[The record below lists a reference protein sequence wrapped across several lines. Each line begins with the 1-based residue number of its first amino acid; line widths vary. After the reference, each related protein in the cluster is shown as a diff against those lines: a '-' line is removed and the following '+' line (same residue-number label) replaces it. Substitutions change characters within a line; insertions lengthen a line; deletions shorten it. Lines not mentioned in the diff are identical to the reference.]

1 MYHVDVSLPALAD
14 LDAIA
19 DYLYSKNI
27 NAGNRILDNIE
38 SRIKSLETYPL
49 RGYAKDDLFLGLRC
63 LNEGH
68 YRIFYNISDAT
79 VQILRVLHGK
89 RDLESEF

>member
-1 MYHVDVSLPALAD
+1 MYYIDVSLPALAD
-14 LDAIA
+14 LDEIA

-38 SRIKSLETYPL
+38 SRIKSLETHPL
-49 RGYAKDDLFLGLRC
+49 RGYARDDLSSGLRC
-63 LNEGH
+63 LNEGN
-68 YRIFYNISDAT
+68 YLIFYSVKDTSI
-79 VQILRVLHGK
+79 QILRILHSK